1 MIIGFVRLFA
11 ALVLAVTAAGAALA
25 QSFPSKPVH
34 IVVPFPAGGPNDFFG
49 RVLGNKLT
57 ALLGQPIVIENRPG
71 ASGVT
76 GTEFV
81 AKSAPDGYM
90 LILTSSGS
98 TAIAP
103 AISDVPYDPQK
114 DLATITLV
122 AKVPEVLVAIP
133 KLNVKTLPELI
144 TYIKANPGKVNF
156 ASSGSG
162 GMPHLAGELL
172 KREAG
177 LNMTH
182 IPYRGAAP
190 AVNDLLG
197 GHVEIMFADIPVLLA
212 HIQAGTLTA
221 LALGSAAR
229 TPILPDVPT
238 TGEAGQPNV
247 LADNWYGLF
256 APAATPKEVIAKL
269 HQTVIA
275 ALRDADLQEQ
285 FKKQGAA
292 ASPMSP
298 EEFSAFLRTESVK
311 WGGLAKAV
319 GAKID

>member
-1 MIIGFVRLFA
+1 MQFRMII
-11 ALVLAVTAAGAALA
+11 AALA
-25 QSFPSKPVH
+25 CALVASGGVQAQSYPSKPVH

-57 ALLGQPIVIENRPG
+57 ALLGQPIVIENRAG

-76 GTEFV
+76 GTDFV

-90 LILTSSGS
+90 LLLTSSGS

-103 AISDVPYDPQK
+103 SISDVPFDPQK

-122 AKVPEVLVAIP
+122 AKVPELLVAIP

-144 TYIKANPGKVNF
+144 AYVKANPGKVNF

-172 KREAG
+172 KREAN

-212 HIQAGTLTA
+212 HVQAGTLTA
-221 LALGSAAR
+221 LAIGSATR
-229 TPILPDVPT
+229 TPILPNLPT
-238 TGEAGQPNV
+238 TAEAGLPNV

-256 APAATPKEVIAKL
+256 APAATPKDVLAKL
-269 HQTVIA
+269 HQSVIA
-275 ALRDADLQEQ
+275 ALGDADLQEQ
-285 FKKQGAA
+285 FKKQGAV

-298 EEFSAFLRTESVK
+298 EEFAAFLKTESIK

>member
-1 MIIGFVRLFA
+1 MQFRVII
-11 ALVLAVTAAGAALA
+11 AALA
-25 QSFPSKPVH
+25 CALAASGGVQAQSYPSKPVH

-57 ALLGQPIVIENRPG
+57 TLLGQPIVIENRAG

-76 GTEFV
+76 GTDFV

-90 LILTSSGS
+90 LLLTSSGS

-103 AISDVPYDPQK
+103 SISDVPFDPQK

-122 AKVPEVLVAIP
+122 AKVPELLVAIP

-144 TYIKANPGKVNF
+144 AYVKANPGKVNF

-172 KREAG
+172 KREAN

-197 GHVEIMFADIPVLLA
+197 GHVEIMFADVPVLLA
-212 HIQAGTLTA
+212 HVQAGTLNA
-221 LALGSAAR
+221 LAIGSATR
-229 TPILPDVPT
+229 TPILPNLPT
-238 TGEAGQPNV
+238 TAEAGLPNV

-256 APAATPKEVIAKL
+256 APAATPKDVLAKL

-275 ALRDADLQEQ
+275 ALGDADLQEQ

-298 EEFSAFLRTESVK
+298 EEFAAFLKTETIK